1 MTDHIVPPS
10 SNPIPAA
17 IGNETIDPT
26 NLLMQVAR
34 LPQYNGDSK
43 NPNDMIVVNP
53 KSMFD
58 RNNYIKLDDV
68 KVFLGTVITLGFRSY
83 QSSSVSYV
91 KYMDVFNYL
100 IDVAAA
106 KEKILGMSTNIAR
119 LRIK

>member
-17 IGNETIDPT
+17 TGNENIDST

-34 LPQYNGDSK
+34 LPQYNGDPK
-43 NPNDMIVVNP
+43 NTNVMIVVNP

-68 KVFLGTVITLGFRSY
+68 KVFLGNIIIGFRSY
-83 QSSSVSYV
+83 LSSSVSYV

-100 IDVAAA
+100 IDVATA
-106 KEKILGMSTNIAR
+106 KEKILGMSTDIAR